1 MCFPLGAHLLYKG
14 WYASNTPVWQNL
26 VRCVKSLKIFLLK
39 TIFWRASNASE
50 LDDISSFVFTC
61 CLVRD
66 GWTHFATSP
75 FMFVLDLKQNTYPFL
90 TRSSGSPSH
99 VADAHQ
105 KWFPIDLIHFSIIVQ
120 ADLLLTARN
129 FFLMFLAKC
138 HTSKCSQKQQFHF
151 FLFSKNDF
159 LLTHSFKDWILQLFL
174 CPSKKFFVV

>member
-1 MCFPLGAHLLYKG
+1 MEGFECLRVRWYPSFRFYLLFGKG
-14 WYASNTPVWQNL
+14 WMNTF
-26 VRCVKSLKIFLLK
+26 CESI
-39 TIFWRASNASE
+39 
-50 LDDISSFVFTC
+50 
-61 CLVRD
+61 
-66 GWTHFATSP
+66 ATSP
-75 FMFVLDLKQNTYPFL
+75 FMFVLDVKQNTYPFL

-138 HTSKCSQKQQFHF
+138 HTSKCTLKQRFHF
-151 FLFSKNDF
+151 FLLLKNDF